1 MHLEKH
7 ISDLLYCHS
16 CVIVPEF
23 GGFLA
28 NKTHGSLD
36 REHNSLLPPTKS
48 VSFNQNLSKND
59 GLLVAYLA
67 ELKNLDFDECLNK
80 VLEVSRTWKNSLR
93 EGNRLNLDKIG
104 VFHLDE
110 AEKLIFEPSEHV
122 NYLTSSFGMVPIS
135 AHIIQR
141 EVLKKEIEE
150 LEEAVPLKFTPE
162 QRKEPNTLRP
172 WLKYAAVLALFVALG
187 STGYLGYKNNAPND
201 LLLEER
207 ANTEVQNQLQR
218 ATFFDA
224 EPIELPPLELKVK
237 KVDAGPK
244 YHVIAGAFRSKANAD
259 RKVQQLKTEGFT
271 ATYVGQNSFGLHQVA
286 FVTTNDQ
293 KEALGQLRLIRQNNA
308 PDAWLLTAK

>member
-1 MHLEKH
+1 M
-7 ISDLLYCHS
+7 
-16 CVIVPEF
+16 
-23 GGFLA
+23 
-28 NKTHGSLD
+28 
-36 REHNSLLPPTKS
+36 
-48 VSFNQNLSKND
+48 
-59 GLLVAYLA
+59 
-67 ELKNLDFDECLNK
+67 
-80 VLEVSRTWKNSLR
+80 SRTWRNSLR

-104 VFHLDE
+104 VFNLDG
-110 AEKLIFEPSEHV
+110 ADKLIFEPSEHV
-122 NYLTSSFGMVPIS
+122 NYLKSSFGMVPIS

-237 KVDAGPK
+237 KWP
-244 YHVIAGAFRSKANAD
+244 
-259 RKVQQLKTEGFT
+259 Q
-271 ATYVGQNSFGLHQVA
+271 
-286 FVTTNDQ
+286 
-293 KEALGQLRLIRQNNA
+293 ALNII
-308 PDAWLLTAK
+308 